1 MPLVEKLKRS
11 IRTRGIGGTLRESV
25 AMAFSYFRNPHV
37 VPHLLVPWEM
47 LRHPR
52 HAVSWMHD
60 RVSTAGPAAQGLP
73 WIAWPCIDFMA
84 AYLRP
89 THHVFEWGGGGSTL
103 FFLNKGCRVT
113 TVESSDDW
121 VEQLEA
127 RVRELGGDARSR
139 WELRHVPVIDN
150 DDPAITDYIDQVK
163 INGPWDLVMVDGWS
177 RFKCLKE
184 GLHHVKQG
192 GVLVLDNANQ
202 KQFVTVPEVM
212 RAWERH
218 KFRGLGVARSWVTQ
232 TDAYVRRNSEPAPL
246 SAKPATGAVSA

>member
-1 MPLVEKLKRS
+1 
-11 IRTRGIGGTLRESV
+11 
-25 AMAFSYFRNPHV
+25 
-37 VPHLLVPWEM
+37 
-47 LRHPR
+47 
-52 HAVSWMHD
+52 
-60 RVSTAGPAAQGLP
+60 
-73 WIAWPCIDFMA
+73 MA

-89 THHVFEWGGGGSTL
+89 THQVFEWGGGGSTL

-150 DDPAITDYIDQVK
+150 DDPAISDYVDQVT

-177 RFKCLKE
+177 RFRCLQE
-184 GLHHVKQG
+184 GLHHVKKG

-232 TDAYVRRNSEPAPL
+232 TDAYVRLDSEPVPL